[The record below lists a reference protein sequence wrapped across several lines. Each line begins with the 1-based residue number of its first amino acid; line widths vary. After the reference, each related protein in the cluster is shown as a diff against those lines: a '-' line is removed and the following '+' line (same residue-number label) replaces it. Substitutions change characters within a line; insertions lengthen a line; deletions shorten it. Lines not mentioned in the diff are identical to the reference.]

1 MNKSL
6 RTELAREI
14 RASLPRF
21 LSILIMVALGVMFLV
36 GLRSAAPDMRAT
48 ADSYFDGQGTG
59 LTVARNIARRMG
71 GDIIL
76 DADYAG
82 PGARFVLSLPL

>member
-1 MNKSL
+1 MITFSV
-6 RTELAREI
+6 TDTGT
-14 RASLPRF
+14 
-21 LSILIMVALGVMFLV
+21 GV
-36 GLRSAAPDMRAT
+36 P
-48 ADSYFDGQGTG
+48 ADEAEHIFEPYVKLNSYFDGQGTG